1 MPGYIQFLTVHRLE
15 RRQPGRDGV
24 VAARLDA
31 NVVGRIADDHV
42 DLRSVEEAVTAPASD
57 SLVQLLGGQPALESP
72 RSRRLTRSLN
82 DQQESIL
89 PVAMPA
95 SHVRRD
101 HGEKEKN
108 LSGSKCNG
116 DNKKREKTTERT
128 GFEPVEGC

>member
-72 RSRRLTRSLN
+72 RRRRLTRSLN

-89 PVAMPA
+89 PVAMSA
-95 SHVRRD
+95 GNVRRD
-101 HGEKEKN
+101 HGETEKN
-108 LSGSKCNG
+108 QSGMKC
-116 DNKKREKTTERT
+116 KRDTKERT
-128 GFEPVEGC
+128 RQQG

>member
-1 MPGYIQFLTVHRLE
+1 VPGDIQFLTVHRLE
-15 RRQPGRDGV
+15 RLQLGRDGV

-42 DLRSVEEAVTAPASD
+42 DRHSVEEAVTALASN
-57 SLVQLLGGQPALESP
+57 SLVPHLEGLPALESP
-72 RSRRLTRSLN
+72 RSRRIKRSFN
-82 DQQESIL
+82 DQQDSIL

-95 SHVRRD
+95 SNARRD
-101 HGEKEKN
+101 RGDKEKN
-108 LSGSKCNG
+108 PSGSKPSG

>member
-1 MPGYIQFLTVHRLE
+1 MPGDIQFLTVR
-15 RRQPGRDGV
+15 RPKQRQPGRDGV

-42 DLRSVEEAVTAPASD
+42 DHRSVEEAVTVLASN
-57 SLVQLLGGQPALESP
+57 SLVQHLGGQPALESP

-95 SHVRRD
+95 SHARRD
-101 HGEKEKN
+101 RGEKEKN
-108 LSGSKCNG
+108 PSGSKRNG
-116 DNKKREKTTERT
+116 DKKKRAKATERT